1 MTIKTVPTKKLLFSL
16 KSAPTACP
24 GYNIVNVTMDIHI
37 DRQDLCAP
45 GLLPFRHHVF
55 RTITRKTQILNMLD
69 EEA

>member
-1 MTIKTVPTKKLLFSL
+1 MPWLQYRYRDKQI
-16 KSAPTACP
+16 
-24 GYNIVNVTMDIHI
+24 DIHI
-37 DRQDLCAP
+37 DRQDLCAS